1 MTEGD
6 ILIIQIILLVI
17 LYLGISTWLIIYNF
31 RINKKFS
38 IMSLIP
44 FLRFYLL
51 GKLLVHKIVGIVFM
65 ILTFILFG
73 VWTSLGGKTVTT
85 ETQTIF
91 GTFYKHEVIP
101 HDDFFLI
108 FGALFLIYELILLIL
123 LIVKFY
129 RKKSLIK
136 RSNSI

>member
-6 ILIIQIILLVI
+6 ILILQLILFII

-51 GKLLVHKIVGIVFM
+51 GKLLVHKIVGIVLM

-73 VWTSLGGKTVTT
+73 VWGSLSGRTITT
-85 ETQTIF
+85 ETETIF
-91 GTFYKHEVIP
+91 GTFYKYEEIP
-101 HDDFFLI
+101 PNEYFLVL
-108 FGALFLIYELILLIL
+108 GTVLLIYELILLII